1 MPFIDA
7 RISKKLTDEQKDLL
21 KTGLGG
27 IMSLIGKPESY
38 TMICIQDGCTL
49 YFGGKRAEEG
59 AYLAVDILGSKN
71 PDNSAKFTAAACR
84 ILSEQFG
91 IPGNN
96 VYVEYRHTPDWGWNG
111 GNF

>member
-7 RISKKLTDEQKDLL
+7 RISKKLTDEQKTQL

-38 TMICIQDGCTL
+38 TMICIQDDCAL
-49 YFGGKRAEEG
+49 YFGGRRLEEG

-71 PDNSAKFTAAACR
+71 PDNSGKFTGAACS
-84 ILSEQFG
+84 LLNEQLG

-96 VYVEYRHTPDWGWNG
+96 VYVEYRHTTDWGWNG